1 MITADMFKTA
11 TGKEPEYDD
20 LERVNCP
27 DAGKFMHMS
36 CGWNH
41 KANLPFFMAGPEENE
56 PR

>member
-41 KANLPFFMAGPEENE
+41 KANLPVFMAGPEENE